1 MPACNT
7 AGSTY
12 GTPPPGIYNTCPAGT
27 VLIGA
32 DLAFTTPQN
41 SCPAGSSK
49 TCSATSVQPGTVQ
62 GINGYF
68 CASNGNSNA
77 IGNVET
83 ARYPAANTTTSASS
97 TATFLCPDGQ
107 ALTGATAWT
116 NSAGVE
122 QIQFNCSNFEPGAA
136 PGLQSSLYPTS
147 TSGTTS
153 GTIKHT
159 LSTLAAAPT
168 ALFANAIA
176 QGQNAAGN
184 LNALGFG
191 CRDYADELD
200 TSAARQQACCAGTAT
215 NPDFCREFTPQSA
228 SCDTYMT
235 KYCAGN
241 CTSGSCLDVACGCL
255 GSPVDL
261 PGCYDGRCADTPGAY
276 RTALMEAGQQV
287 CTAATC
293 DIWQKLGEGQHLAK
307 ATPAPAGCAAAPSS
321 IFSNTTI
328 IIILSLILLIMIA
341 GRLFDTKEIP
351 LPLIPD
357 QLP

>member
-1 MPACNT
+1 MPACN

-12 GTPPPGIYNTCPAGT
+12 GTPGTYNTCPAGT

-32 DLAFTTPQN
+32 ELAYTPPQN
-41 SCPAGSSK
+41 SCPAGIN
-49 TCSATSVQPGTVQ
+49 TCLAPSVQPGAVQ

-83 ARYPAANTTTSASS
+83 ARYPAAQHPTTAEATSS
-97 TATFLCPDGQ
+97 ATFLCPDGQ
-107 ALTGATAWT
+107 ALTGTTAWT
-116 NSAGVE
+116 NSAGVVE
-122 QIQFNCSNFEPGAA
+122 QIQFNCSNFEPGAT
-136 PGLQSSLYPTS
+136 PGLQSSLYPTL
-147 TSGTTS
+147 TSS
-153 GTIKHT
+153 GAKKHT
-159 LSTLAAAPT
+159 LSTLAAAP
-168 ALFANAIA
+168 AVLFANAIA
-176 QGQNAAGN
+176 QGQNTTGN
-184 LNALGFG
+184 LSALGFG

-215 NPDFCREFTPQSA
+215 NPDFCRDFTPQSA
-228 SCDTYMT
+228 SCDAYMT

-241 CTSGSCLDVACGCL
+241 CTPGGCLDVACGCL

-276 RTALMEAGQQV
+276 QTALMVAGHQV
-287 CTAATC
+287 CPAATC

-307 ATPAPAGCAAAPSS
+307 ETPAPAGCAAPPSIS
-321 IFSNTTI
+321 SNNII
-328 IIILSLILLIMIA
+328 IIILAFILLIMVA
-341 GRLFDTKEIP
+341 GRLFGTKEVQ

-357 QLP
+357 QFP

>member
-1 MPACNT
+1 MSACN
-7 AGSTY
+7 AGSTF
-12 GTPPPGIYNTCPAGT
+12 GTPGTYNTCPAGT

-32 DLAFTTPQN
+32 DLAYTSPQN
-41 SCPAGSSK
+41 VCPAGSK
-49 TCSATSVQPGTVQ
+49 PPCLATSVQPGAVQ
-62 GINGYF
+62 GINAYF
-68 CASNGNSNA
+68 CASNGNSKA
-77 IGNVET
+77 IGNVEI
-83 ARYPAANTTTSASS
+83 AQYPANTAAMAAPSK
-97 TATFLCPDGQ
+97 TATILCPDGQ

-116 NSAGVE
+116 NSAGVVE

-136 PGLQSSLYPTS
+136 PGVQSGLYPTS
-147 TSGTTS
+147 PATSGTP
-153 GTIKHT
+153 HT
-159 LSTLAAAPT
+159 LSTLAKAPT
-168 ALFANAIA
+168 VLFANAVA
-176 QGQNAAGN
+176 QGQNTAGN
-184 LNALGFG
+184 LSALGFG

-215 NPDFCREFTPQSA
+215 NPDLCGDFTPQSA
-228 SCDTYMT
+228 PCDTYMT

-276 RTALMEAGQQV
+276 RTALMAGQQV
-287 CTAATC
+287 CSAATC

-307 ATPAPAGCAAAPSS
+307 ATPAPAGCDAAPPS

-328 IIILSLILLIMIA
+328 IIILSFILLIMVA
-341 GRLFDTKEIP
+341 GRLFDAKEIP